1 MKIILPEKVRYIIA
15 SLEAAGYEAY
25 AVGGCVR
32 DSILGKSPNDW
43 DICTSALPEE
53 AEKVFC
59 NERIIESGIKHGT
72 ITLILEHIPFEI
84 TTFRTE
90 NGYSDSR
97 RPDSVNFV
105 KSITEDLGRRDFTVN
120 AMAYNIS
127 LGLVDKFG
135 GCEDL
140 ENKCIRCVG
149 NPDERFSE
157 DALRIMRAIRFA
169 AVLGFDIDK
178 KTAKAVRDKK
188 FLLKNI
194 ATERINT
201 EFTKALLSDNPQLL
215 YKYKE
220 VISEFLECAKN
231 LDAVTVKAIS
241 LLPHNR
247 CLRLAA
253 LLLGIYRSDSDLT
266 DKIKTALINMKY
278 DKKTI
283 KRVSDIAACST
294 YGVPATLKECRLLAG
309 NFGLDI
315 IYDRAIIG
323 SVYAAALNNTYEAE
337 LFSNAIGYIDEI
349 KEKNLCCNI
358 SGLDINGEVLK
369 AAGITDGAEIGQL
382 LKTLTSAVID
392 GKADN
397 KREALLEYAIT
408 IYKEKS
414 Q

>member
-53 AEKVFC
+53 VEKVFY

-72 ITLILEHIPFEI
+72 VTLILEHIPFEI

-140 ENKCIRCVG
+140 KNKCIRCVG

-169 AVLGFDIDK
+169 AVLGFELDK

-188 FLLKNI
+188 SLLKNI
-194 ATERINT
+194 ATERINV
-201 EFTKALLSDNPQLL
+201 EFTKALLSDKPQLL
-215 YKYKE
+215 YEYKE
-220 VISEFLECAKN
+220 VISEFLECAAN
-231 LDAVTVKAIS
+231 LDAVTVKVLS

-253 LLLGIYRSDSDLT
+253 LFLGIYRSDSDLT
-266 DKIKTALINMKY
+266 DNVKTALINMKY

-283 KRVSDIAACST
+283 KRVSYIAACSK
-294 YGVPATLKECRLLAG
+294 YGIPATLKECRLLAG
-309 NFGLDI
+309 DFGLDA
-315 IYDRAIIG
+315 IYDRVIIG
-323 SVYAAALNNTYEAE
+323 SVYATVLNSTYEAE
-337 LFSNAIGYIDEI
+337 LCGNAMGYIEEI
-349 KEKNLCCNI
+349 KEKNLCCNVL
-358 SGLDINGEVLK
+358 GLDINGEVLK
-369 AAGITDGAEIGQL
+369 SAGITDGVKIGHILKAL
-382 LKTLTSAVID
+382 LSYVID
-392 GKADN
+392 GKAEN
-397 KREALLEYAIT
+397 KRETLLEYAIS
-408 IYKEKS
+408 IYKEKN